1 MITLDSF
8 NDSLV
13 RCKDCKK
20 YFDCE
25 DINSNYVEIFES
37 CKNCHKNK
45 IQSSVTLEYKDDSE
59 GNNNRGWQVD
69 QITAKINSEEI
80 GYIKLAY
87 IPKSRFNCFYSSI
100 LDYLVLI
107 RGKHVLP
114 YEYRSGIGCGLDIVP
129 FNKIPVDKLK
139 KGIVS
144 ASISINKW
152 VSSDEQTRLCNV
164 PESEVVDE
172 YIKLEKIAKR
182 AFGKN
187 FREFKKFHV
196 DKPIVDYIQ
205 VEPGYRRAG
214 VATLLYKSA
223 YHWMKS
229 KNMKLYAS
237 NMQSQQSKE
246 AWLKIEQEF
255 GFEIERTME
264 MRQANNRKI
273 LIRKYLK

>member
-8 NDSLV
+8 NNSLV
-13 RCKDCKK
+13 RCNDCKK
-20 YFDCE
+20 YFHYE
-25 DINSNYVEIFES
+25 DTNSNYLEIFNR

-45 IQSSVTLEYKDDSE
+45 ILSSTTLEYEDDSE
-59 GNNNRGWQVD
+59 GNKNRGWQVD
-69 QITAKINSEEI
+69 TISAKIESKEI
-80 GYIKLAY
+80 GYIKIAY
-87 IPKSRFNCFYSSI
+87 IPKSRFKCFYTSI
-100 LDYLVLI
+100 MDYLVFI
-107 RGKHVLP
+107 QGKHVLP
-114 YEYRSGIGCGLDIVP
+114 YEYRGGMECPLDLVP
-129 FNKIPVDKLK
+129 FKKIPLDKLK
-139 KGIVS
+139 KNIVS

-152 VSSDEQTRLCNV
+152 VGSDEETRLLNL
-164 PESEVVDE
+164 PESEVIDE

-182 AFGKN
+182 EFGKK
-187 FREFKKFHV
+187 FKEFKNFHV

-223 YHWMKS
+223 YNWMKS

-246 AWLKIEQEF
+246 VWLKVEQEF
-255 GFEIERTME
+255 GFEIERTID
-264 MRQANNRKI
+264 NRKI

>member
-1 MITLDSF
+1 MNTILDSF
-8 NDSLV
+8 NDCLV

-45 IQSSVTLEYKDDSE
+45 IQSSLTLEYKDDSE

-69 QITAKINSEEI
+69 EITAKINSEEI

-87 IPKSRFNCFYSSI
+87 IPKSRFNYFYSSI

-107 RGKHVLP
+107 QGKHVLP
-114 YEYRSGIGCGLDIVP
+114 YCGTGCALDIVP

-139 KGIVS
+139 KSIVS

-152 VSSDEQTRLCNV
+152 VSSDEETRLCNL

-182 AFGKN
+182 EFGKN

-196 DKPIVDYIQ
+196 NKPIVDFIH
-205 VEPGYRRAG
+205 VEPRYRRAG

-237 NMQSQQSKE
+237 ATQQPASKA

-255 GFEIERTME
+255 GFEIERTI
-264 MRQANNRKI
+264 NDRKV